1 MAYTAL
7 DESGNL
13 LTTDQVLDRLFSD
26 VRLRSVALT
35 CVLPA
40 VRSEGKW
47 RFRRADLE
55 EWIERQHQLSSPRD
69 VT

>member
-1 MAYTAL
+1 VANAAL
-7 DESGNL
+7 DESADL

-26 VRLRSVALT
+26 VRLRSIALT

-40 VRSEGKW
+40 VRRDGKW

-55 EWIERQHQLSSPRD
+55 DWIERQYQSTSRD
-69 VT
+69 AT